1 MRGFFAPPFA
11 DPQKSVELSATA
23 TMSHQGWCFL
33 EICTG
38 QLSPK
43 SKEGAYFTCVDF
55 TIVTPSFDQL
65 DLLARCISSV
75 ADQEEVTL
83 EHVIQDAGTKEFTE
97 FAEIMRSRWP
107 DRPGYRR
114 IMISESDRG
123 MYEAINRGLQRGSGK
138 FCAYLNCD
146 EQYLPRALAKVK
158 REFEKYPEAEILY
171 GGFLVVDPEGKLVA
185 FRRPVKM
192 SWPHVATSHLPNFTC
207 STFFRR
213 TMLER
218 DQAWF
223 DPGLKAC
230 GDAAWTIARLQSRVP
245 SRNHDDFWAIF
256 TEGKKN
262 QGIGGGGLAEAQ
274 AIRKSAPLWA
284 RIGAPLW
291 KTIHRIRKIFAGGY
305 RCEPIPYQLFLGEQK
320 SGRTAFYVARPN
332 PIWKSRLFLKRGSR
346 A

>member
-1 MRGFFAPPFA
+1 M
-11 DPQKSVELSATA
+11 
-23 TMSHQGWCFL
+23 
-33 EICTG
+33 
-38 QLSPK
+38 SPK
-43 SKEGAYFTCVDF
+43 TQGGAYFTRMDF
-55 TIVTPSFDQL
+55 TIVTPSFNQL

-83 EHVIQDAGTKEFTE
+83 EHVIQDAGTKGFGEFT
-97 FAEIMRSRWP
+97 EIMRSRWP

-114 IMISESDRG
+114 TMVSEPDQG
-123 MYEAINRGLQRGSGK
+123 MYDAINKGLRRGTGEI
-138 FCAYLNCD
+138 CAYLNCD
-146 EQYLPRALAKVK
+146 EQYLPGTLKAV
-158 REFEKYPEAEILY
+158 REKFTQTPEAEILY
-171 GGFLVVDPEGKLVA
+171 GGFLVVDSDGKLVA

-213 TMLER
+213 ALLER

-223 DPGLKAC
+223 DPNFKAC
-230 GDAAWTIARLQSRVP
+230 GDAVWTIARLQSRIP
-245 SRNHDDFWAIF
+245 SRNHDEFLAIF

-262 QGIGGGGLAEAQ
+262 QGVSGGGLAEAQ

-284 RIGAPLW
+284 RIGSPLW
-291 KTIHRIRKIFAGGY
+291 KTIHRTRKIFAGGY
-305 RCEPIPYQLFLGEQK
+305 RCEPIQYQLFLGEQK